1 MLEPMTSPGRTRS
14 EATESD
20 CHRVGLMA
28 RGQTVGVLGERTF
41 DDDDVFRVA
50 LIRAGLPGAALAEGR
65 LYAALETPSGWFV
78 VPLMVYLASNH
89 GSGGGTDRNTL
100 LLDVERSELGR
111 GDRPEVVLH
120 FHQPAY
126 HYFRIPMAEMPE
138 HGEPDITEPFQRD
151 EVFAAVISFDDGTP
165 EFRGVARTHCRKPAE
180 TQVDMMS
187 DVEPFDVGRIELA
200 AGNADAIQVESPTK
214 SGLVELEMPEE
225 YPTPRQR
232 CGE

>member
-1 MLEPMTSPGRTRS
+1 MLEPMTSSGRTRS

-50 LIRAGLPGAALAEGR
+50 LILAGLPGAALAEGR
-65 LYAALETPSGWFV
+65 LYAALETPSGWSV

-100 LLDVERSELGR
+100 FLDVERSELGR
-111 GDRPEVVLH
+111 GDRPDVVIH
-120 FHQPAY
+120 FHQPAH
-126 HYFRIPMAEMPE
+126 HYVRGVPMAEMSEHEELDMPE
-138 HGEPDITEPFQRD
+138 PLHQD
-151 EVFAAVISFDDGTP
+151 EVFAADISFDDGTP
-165 EFRGVARTHCRKPAE
+165 QLSGLARTHCRESAPDAGG
-180 TQVDMMS
+180 MS
-187 DVEPFDVGRIELA
+187 DVEPFDAGRIELA